1 MSVIFYKTKKKA
13 TEQDQQP
20 GSPNSMGHMI
30 KVLEHIFPRSAQ
42 GLWTYFAPRGHFI
55 PEHLAD
61 TKVRTDV
68 TKIKGPYTVRV
79 KFYSPS
85 SAPFIRSLSIC
96 GVLEKTK
103 VSIAAIAAIAY
114 FALLNLYHFLMFDI
128 FKNLI
133 IHSPQILHEGFP
145 QAQISKWVLIHNTG
159 HGDRN
164 HKIDGHGFVQSMMQ
178 VPGRTLCS
186 FSIELDPPHHILFIQ
201 LGSSLAELLLWSL
214 GLLANFITDLRTK
227 VGLKSLE
234 CRLSPG
240 LHRT

>member
-1 MSVIFYKTKKKA
+1 MHVLAIANLHIQLIYDIECREQLPSWFLLFGGKSVLPRHLVMMTQHKADPRRGKDYQRMSVIFHKTKKKA

-114 FALLNLYHFLMFDI
+114 FALLNLYHFLLFDI
-128 FKNLI
+128 
-133 IHSPQILHEGFP
+133 
-145 QAQISKWVLIHNTG
+145 SKT
-159 HGDRN
+159 
-164 HKIDGHGFVQSMMQ
+164 
-178 VPGRTLCS
+178 
-186 FSIELDPPHHILFIQ
+186 
-201 LGSSLAELLLWSL
+201 
-214 GLLANFITDLRTK
+214 
-227 VGLKSLE
+227 
-234 CRLSPG
+234 
-240 LHRT
+240 